1 MTVEMIFLIL
11 QVIVILVAYLVG
23 KYIVPKLSQDDLK
36 TLQLVKGWIETFVN
50 EAANFT
56 EYTGPEKKEYVSKQI
71 AKFLVEKGI
80 IMTEEQISALIE
92 AAYNNFKK
100 GQQESETMKIM
111 KENIV
116 MQNNN
121 IKE

>member
-1 MTVEMIFLIL
+1 MTMEIIFVIIE
-11 QVIVILVAYLVG
+11 VIVILAGYFVG

-50 EAANFT
+50 EAANFK
-56 EYTGPEKKEYVSKQI
+56 EFTGPEKKQYVSEQI
-71 AKFLVEKGI
+71 AKFLNEKGI

-92 AAYNNFKK
+92 TAYNNFKK
-100 GQQESETMKIM
+100 GQQESETMKLM

-116 MQNNN
+116 LQNTD
-121 IKE
+121 KE